1 MAWMKISFTYR
12 SAIDNFLERKKYN
25 FDIEI
30 EMNALPKN
38 LTPLDGESSTTTGS
52 KNTNPR
58 QFLARQP
65 ACRGSMTIP
74 SSYWLQA
81 HVLYLKI
88 QKSSALTNLNRDSGG
103 Q

>member
-1 MAWMKISFTYR
+1 
-12 SAIDNFLERKKYN
+12 
-25 FDIEI
+25 
-30 EMNALPKN
+30 MNALPKN

-52 KNTNPR
+52 KNTNPRPSLKNTNPR